1 MKKVAVLVVTVVIII
16 LAVRLW
22 TDQTDTANVDPAST
36 GSTVPDV
43 TAATTPIPATTPAP
57 SATTKARPGPYGG
70 TAEARRRW
78 EPIVQGFA
86 LAYPDTAG
94 LSRKEWL
101 ANLRP
106 YSDRPVIDALTTT
119 DLDKVP
125 HGHYAGYQPLKVAD
139 EAITIRVTY
148 QEGWALDLHLAT
160 TGRSWSVSRFDIAA
174 DFD

>member
-1 MKKVAVLVVTVVIII
+1 MKKLGVLVVTVVIII

-22 TDQTDTANVDPAST
+22 TDRADTAHVDPAQT
-36 GSTVPDV
+36 GSAVPNV

-70 TAEARRRW
+70 TAEARRQW

-106 YSDRPVIDALTTT
+106 YIDRPVFDALSIT

-148 QEGWALDLHLAT
+148 QEGWALDLHLAS
-160 TGRSWSVSRFDIAA
+160 TGRSWSVSRFDVAA